1 MLPRIWRAHLTA
13 RVGSQWIE
21 PQDAQPTQPTRG
33 FADFFARPLVRHS
46 RVQSAFYFGD
56 LVSVVLLVSL
66 FRKTERLA
74 RARSGVPIRSQFH
87 RGSECCDRH
96 GGVMVGVACVD
107 DEMYIN
113 FIMHIINIPSPL
125 EVGGSTLN

>member
-1 MLPRIWRAHLTA
+1 M
-13 RVGSQWIE
+13 
-21 PQDAQPTQPTRG
+21 
-33 FADFFARPLVRHS
+33 
-46 RVQSAFYFGD
+46 
-56 LVSVVLLVSL
+56 LVSL

-74 RARSGVPIRSQFH
+74 RARSGVPIRSQFRFFLVPRVALSNTYRKFSIISLCATVIVD